1 MKRWGPLVGALVGGA
16 IAFAI
21 AWHLASSDIN
31 KEGDWR
37 NGAARF
43 IGFIAVIGIAVG
55 YVGVSLIAR
64 GAKVSRDGYTITYKP
79 AESVPV
85 GYREL
90 ETLTLADLVDRLNA
104 LGYAPA
110 LEVCDALGT
119 RMGPGDVGA
128 PLVGANVALVDPGV
142 RGWVRVQLPPP
153 NDTQAR
159 AIGLVEIWSE
169 RGDSAEELALFT
181 LRSLG
186 ELVHGLAAARESSR
200 LSEDPVAMLTAGL
213 ADRPRHRT

>member
-21 AWHLASSDIN
+21 AWHVAASDVN
-31 KEGDWR
+31 KVGDWR

-43 IGFIAVIGIAVG
+43 IGLVGVIGIAVG
-55 YVGVSLIAR
+55 YVGVSLLVR
-64 GAKVSRDGYTITYKP
+64 GAKVTRDGYTITYKP
-79 AESVPV
+79 AEAVPQ

-90 ETLTLADLVDRLNA
+90 KTLTLTDLVDRLKA
-104 LGYAPA
+104 LGYAPS

-119 RMGPGDVGA
+119 RTGAGDAGA
-128 PLVGANVALVDPGV
+128 PLVGANVALVDRGV

-153 NDTQAR
+153 NDGQAR

-169 RGDSAEELALFT
+169 RGESAEELALFT